1 MVGWRSATLVFL
13 KLRLYEL
20 AAKVVLLIVSYD
32 TIISLRPPYAI
43 TPTILRLLASIAEK
57 VGAVNAR
64 YLVRQNPI
72 LRKRNRIRTIQA
84 SLQIEGNTLSEE
96 QVTAILEKKRVM
108 GPASDIR
115 EVMNAMKLYDSL
127 KSLRCHSERDF
138 RRAHALL
145 MDGLSEE
152 AGNYRSR
159 GVGIVK
165 GRQVKHLAPPASRV
179 SLLMKDLFAY
189 LKHDPS
195 PGFIKSCVFHYE
207 LEFIHPFLDGN
218 GRMGRCWQTAILMS
232 EYPVFEF
239 LPFETLIA
247 KQQARYY
254 QALAASD
261 KQGASTPFIEF
272 MLLIIDEALAELLA
286 TEQEKLSG
294 SERLSIFLESVTKE
308 FARQDYRKHFPDLS
322 TATAS
327 RDLRQGVEQGLLRK
341 RGDKKLTVYRKAGKG
356 KKT

>member
-1 MVGWRSATLVFL
+1 
-13 KLRLYEL
+13 
-20 AAKVVLLIVSYD
+20 
-32 TIISLRPPYAI
+32 
-43 TPTILRLLASIAEK
+43 
-57 VGAVNAR
+57 
-64 YLVRQNPI
+64 
-72 LRKRNRIRTIQA
+72 
-84 SLQIEGNTLSEE
+84 
-96 QVTAILEKKRVM
+96 
-108 GPASDIR
+108 
-115 EVMNAMKLYDSL
+115 
-127 KSLRCHSERDF
+127 
-138 RRAHALL
+138 
-145 MDGLSEE
+145 
-152 AGNYRSR
+152 
-159 GVGIVK
+159 
-165 GRQVKHLAPPASRV
+165 
-179 SLLMKDLFAY
+179 
-189 LKHDPS
+189 
-195 PGFIKSCVFHYE
+195 
-207 LEFIHPFLDGN
+207 
-218 GRMGRCWQTAILMS
+218 MGRCWQTAILMS

-356 KKT
+356 KKREGDV